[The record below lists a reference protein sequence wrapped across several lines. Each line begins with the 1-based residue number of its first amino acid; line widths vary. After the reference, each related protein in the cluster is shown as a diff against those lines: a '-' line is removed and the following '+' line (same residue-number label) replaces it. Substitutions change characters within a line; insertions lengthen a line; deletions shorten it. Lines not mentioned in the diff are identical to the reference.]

1 MPPDSSAD
9 SPVDPGPTDSPDDGF
24 LIASLAGG
32 DAAALRKLMDRYDR
46 LVRYAVFRTTKDRC
60 LRDPQWLDSVAS
72 ETWTGFVQSIRRD
85 SDNLPKSLGAYLVQ
99 IARNRAV
106 SAARRSARG
115 GDPPAG
121 TIGDDTA
128 NISAKM
134 DNPAE
139 ELARIELIDT
149 LRGCLAELDGENQRL
164 ASQLEAI
171 TERRWREAAQALGLK
186 ESTLRSRWK
195 QVLAGL
201 RRCLHRKTG
210 KNFAPGPPPS
220 DNLNDEGGGSAEEG
234 L

>member
-1 MPPDSSAD
+1 MPFDSSAD
-9 SPVDPGPTDSPDDGF
+9 SPVEPSPTDSPGDDF
-24 LIASLAGG
+24 LVASLVGG

-85 SDNLPKSLGAYLVQ
+85 PDNRPKSLGAYLVQ

-106 SAARRSARG
+106 SAARRSAR
-115 GDPPAG
+115 DSELPASG
-121 TIGDDTA
+121 IGAD
-128 NISAKM
+128 SA
-134 DNPAE
+134 DIAAELNSPAE
-139 ELARIELIDT
+139 ELARIELLDT
-149 LRGCLAELDGENQRL
+149 LRGCLAELDADNQKL
-164 ASQLEAI
+164 ATQLEAI
-171 TERRWREAAQALGLK
+171 TERRWRDAAEVLGLK

-201 RRCLHRKTG
+201 RRCLRRKTG

-220 DNLNDEGGGSAEEG
+220 DTLSDESGGSAEEG
-234 L
+234 P